1 MLDAYNRAT
10 SAYGKG
16 ATHAVDQR
24 EQEANALLKAARQLE
39 DVRRDWTPSLQSRLD
54 DAVLYNRKLWTIFAA
69 EAANDDHDLPIS
81 LRNNIGSISVFVFKR
96 SIELQA
102 AATAEKIDALININK
117 NIAAGL
123 MTKPKAETPPAAAAT
138 SAQAQPEQRSAKA

>member
-1 MLDAYNRAT
+1 MLDPYNRAT

-39 DVRRDWTPSLQSRLD
+39 DVRREWSPSLQPQLD
-54 DAVLYNRKLWTIFAA
+54 EAVLYNRKLWTIFAA
-69 EAANDDHDLPIS
+69 EAANDDHDLPIN
-81 LRNNIGSISVFVFKR
+81 LKNNIGSLSLFVFKR

-102 AATAEKIDALININK
+102 AATAEKIDALIEINK

-123 MTKPKAETPPAAAAT
+123 MARPEAVAMPASAAIQT
-138 SAQAQPEQRSAKA
+138 DQRSAEA